1 MLAKGIFLSVLTTYF
16 TGHKFSMRNIYV
28 TSLLCK
34 TKSIVFYIKS
44 IYMFIY
50 IIYYLK
56 IKNNI

>member
-1 MLAKGIFLSVLTTYF
+1 MKTAKDISVLTAYF
-16 TGHKFSMRNIYV
+16 TGHKVSIRNNYV
-28 TSLLCK
+28 ISLLCK
-34 TKSIVFYIKS
+34 IKSIVFYIKS